1 MDIANKILENLYDR
15 RNGFFTLEEIGKT
28 VGANYE
34 TVERALVE
42 VSNRGHRFERHPA
55 EGIKLVRPTVMD
67 AYLIERGLPVK
78 HIGRNVIC
86 FDEVDSTNDIAF
98 DAANQADG
106 QALVITAQY
115 QRKGRGRFNRKWIAK
130 PNSAILA
137 SVLLHKS
144 ASILP
149 HESLTIAAGLAV
161 AEGIE
166 QITNL
171 RPSLRWP
178 NDVIID
184 DAKLAGVLVEVRYRG
199 AARYVV
205 IGFGVNVL
213 SAPPMEVI
221 EKKATCLAEA
231 MAPMPIPE
239 PIDILR
245 SILIRIDYWI
255 EQLGKGNV
263 QHLHQQWCKRCDMIN
278 RLVRV
283 ISSGQCFTGRVI
295 DVNPLEG
302 LTLMTPQGQCI
313 RLPAETSTLVD

>member
-15 RNGFFTLEEIGKT
+15 RNGFFTLEEIGKI
-28 VGANYE
+28 VGANYQ

-42 VSNRGHRFERHPA
+42 LSNRGHRFERHPA

-98 DAANQADG
+98 DAANQANG

-115 QRKGRGRFNRKWIAK
+115 QRRGRGRFNRKWIAK

-184 DAKLAGVLVEVRYRG
+184 DAKLAGVLVEIRQGV
-199 AARYVV
+199 ANRYVV

-213 SAPPMEVI
+213 SAPPMEVVGKEAI
-221 EKKATCLAEA
+221 CLADA
-231 MAPMPIPE
+231 IAPMPVPE

-245 SILIRIDYWI
+245 SILIRIDHWI

-263 QHLHQQWCKRCDMIN
+263 QQLHRQWCSRCNMMN
-278 RLVRV
+278 RVV
-283 ISSGQCFTGRVI
+283 KIISSGQHFTGRVI
-295 DVNPLEG
+295 DVNPLKG
-302 LTLMTPQGQCI
+302 LILMTPQGQYVH
-313 RLPAETSTLVD
+313 LPAGASTIVD